1 MRKIAMMHEWRK
13 IPGKKH
19 DKKGSLKKA
28 PKQRMKAKKPVETKQ
43 CHALEKKVSM
53 DV

>member
-28 PKQRMKAKKPVETKQ
+28 LEKKQ